1 MDPML
6 EQFCRIYRREDL
18 RPEWF
23 SQFQRYLSSVV
34 QPKLDQLE
42 PLLLE
47 NEKLREELA
56 AVREAVPVKRGPGR
70 PRKVRPE
77 DVEVGA

>member
-1 MDPML
+1 MI
-6 EQFCRIYRREDL
+6 EQFCRAHRREDL
-18 RPEWF
+18 RPEWM
-23 SQFQRYLSSVV
+23 SQFQRYLQSVI
-34 QPKLDQLE
+34 QPQLNQLE

-56 AVREAVPVKRGPGR
+56 VVKQAQPEKRRPGR